1 MAHKE
6 NTSDHNPIII
16 DYEMKETKDHP
27 LIKRRILKK
36 RVKINFQNNEF
47 LKGFKERIDPILD
60 GCNDLMN
67 KIVSLSVTD
76 KLKKEEI
83 SNEIYTLLTKGICDS
98 AIKSH
103 NFVVNAPKLTKRSR
117 KRKKL
122 NKWWD
127 DELKILHLKQCHA
140 YHKGVDEKLTYKE
153 AKKAFKNAKDF
164 KKKLKSCSLFRYVN
178 NLFHLDRNSF
188 WSQIKRMER
197 KSSNINID
205 IEKLKTEY
213 EKIFNEPYTSK
224 EDVARKQAEVDAY
237 IKKFKNKTE
246 SFVIQKKLL
255 SNELKC
261 GKSIGL
267 RGVSSEMLKY
277 CSSAKLIYLFIYFS
291 KSVRIYLY
299 ISVVFYSIFI
309 WGSFALKGLDISRIT
324 NGTIEKYWAT
334 RKGFV
339 TSAKL
344 PADYLIS
351 VPDILIG

>member
-140 YHKGVDEKLTYKE
+140 
-153 AKKAFKNAKDF
+153 
-164 KKKLKSCSLFRYVN
+164 
-178 NLFHLDRNSF
+178 
-188 WSQIKRMER
+188 
-197 KSSNINID
+197 
-205 IEKLKTEY
+205 
-213 EKIFNEPYTSK
+213 
-224 EDVARKQAEVDAY
+224 
-237 IKKFKNKTE
+237 
-246 SFVIQKKLL
+246 
-255 SNELKC
+255 
-261 GKSIGL
+261 
-267 RGVSSEMLKY
+267 
-277 CSSAKLIYLFIYFS
+277 
-291 KSVRIYLY
+291 
-299 ISVVFYSIFI
+299 
-309 WGSFALKGLDISRIT
+309 
-324 NGTIEKYWAT
+324 
-334 RKGFV
+334 
-339 TSAKL
+339 
-344 PADYLIS
+344 
-351 VPDILIG
+351 